1 MRLII
6 ASLLVFGGG
15 LAALA
20 TVWFFYIS
28 GDPQTSQQT
37 DITLNDTQAQDRA
50 AAAENSAPAVQADN
64 TGPAAQ
70 STGAQQKNTNNEA
83 QERPLVI
90 DVARIGPDGSAVF
103 AGTAQPHAKI
113 TLFDGDIRIAEATAN
128 DDGEWVAVPDD
139 LLSAGNHLISAEMQR
154 ADGTVSR
161 AEQAVIVELATA
173 ENKPLVALVPM
184 TDDAAAKIIS
194 APEQLGTVV
203 TETADAGRD
212 GGGSQS
218 PARDISEDE
227 VREILV
233 VPPEIYIGT
242 LSWGD
247 TGALRIKGRLNGG
260 SGISG
265 SFAGRPFADI
275 FVDQSGAWEAQVTG
289 LGTHKG
295 TVLLRANLL
304 DADNNIALTTEVEV
318 NMAQLDVGLDGSE
331 MVIIRKGDMLW
342 RIAYRTYGNGI
353 RYLDIVKRNEERISD
368 PDLIYPAQV
377 FALPDTENN
386 ANAQ

>member
-1 MRLII
+1 
-6 ASLLVFGGG
+6 
-15 LAALA
+15 
-20 TVWFFYIS
+20 
-28 GDPQTSQQT
+28 
-37 DITLNDTQAQDRA
+37 
-50 AAAENSAPAVQADN
+50 
-64 TGPAAQ
+64 
-70 STGAQQKNTNNEA
+70 
-83 QERPLVI
+83 
-90 DVARIGPDGSAVF
+90 
-103 AGTAQPHAKI
+103 
-113 TLFDGDIRIAEATAN
+113 
-128 DDGEWVAVPDD
+128 
-139 LLSAGNHLISAEMQR
+139 MQR